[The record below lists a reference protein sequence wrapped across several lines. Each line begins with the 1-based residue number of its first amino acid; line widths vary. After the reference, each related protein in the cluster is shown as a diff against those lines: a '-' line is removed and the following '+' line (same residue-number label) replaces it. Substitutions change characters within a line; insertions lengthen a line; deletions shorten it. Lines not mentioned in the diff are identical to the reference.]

1 MRAKLITFEILD
13 IIQQTGFGFMKD
25 GVGGGEGGGG
35 GGVGRENLAIKQTLN
50 GFYGYLATYDQG
62 QAQRAERHVMRKWSA
77 ERGVLPP

>member
-35 GGVGRENLAIKQTLN
+35 GGGGEREFSYQT
-50 GFYGYLATYDQG
+50 DSQ
-62 QAQRAERHVMRKWSA
+62 W
-77 ERGVLPP
+77 VLWLPSYV